1 MAENKKLKTC
11 ENASRVREPSSTEFD
26 DFCESINIG
35 DFINTGMQTDSLMVN
50 TSGMQTDSL
59 MVNTSGMQT
68 DNLFVNT
75 SDMQTDSLIVN
86 TSGMQTHSLLVNTGM
101 QTESNLCVGQ
111 RVVSCPNFT
120 VSEEHLKNV
129 YPFLNTTNTGQADSN
144 IIGTLDDIIVDN
156 QPSRYFMLRQS
167 IRCRAANTIEYY
179 VSWHPIA
186 KQNDQVTEHGLCFDL
201 YYNIAIL
208 KNTGVQTESTLCF
221 NDLKFVYPSLNAHTG
236 HADIIGTLDDMI
248 LDNQPKYQILRESI
262 RCRVAATID
271 YYYYYYIRQSSS
283 PYY

>member
-1 MAENKKLKTC
+1 MAENKTLKTC
-11 ENASRVREPSSTEFD
+11 ENASRVREL
-26 DFCESINIG
+26 SIS
-35 DFINTGMQTDSLMVN
+35 DFINTGMQTESLMVN

-68 DNLFVNT
+68 DNLFVNI

-86 TSGMQTHSLLVNTGM
+86 TSGMQTDNLFMDTSDMQPDRPSLLVNTGM

-120 VSEEHLKNV
+120 VSEEHLNII

-179 VSWHPIA
+179 VSWYPTA
-186 KQNDQVTEHGLCFDL
+186 KQ
-201 YYNIAIL
+201 
-208 KNTGVQTESTLCF
+208 
-221 NDLKFVYPSLNAHTG
+221 
-236 HADIIGTLDDMI
+236 
-248 LDNQPKYQILRESI
+248 
-262 RCRVAATID
+262 
-271 YYYYYYIRQSSS
+271 
-283 PYY
+283 